1 MMEME
6 KRPRTATKGPH
17 PDHAEQK
24 KRVRRIRGQIEG
36 IDKMIDERRY
46 CIDILHQV
54 KAARSALQ
62 ALEAEILKVHL
73 RHCVRSVFRAKDAM
87 DVEKKIQEIADIF

>member
-6 KRPRTATKGPH
+6 KRPRSATKGLH

-62 ALEAEILKVHL
+62 SLEAEILKVHL
-73 RHCVRSVFRAKDAM
+73 RHCVRSVFKAKDAM
-87 DVEKKIQEIADIF
+87 DVEKKIQEIADIL

>member
-1 MMEME
+1 MDLE
-6 KRPRTATKGPH
+6 KVSRGKAKELN
-17 PDHAEQK
+17 PDHTEQK
-24 KRVRRIRGQIEG
+24 KRVNRIRGQIEG

-62 ALEAEILKVHL
+62 SLEAEILKVHL
-73 RHCVRSVFRAKDAM
+73 RHCVRSAFKAKGPVE
-87 DVEKKIQEIADIF
+87 VEKKIQEIADLL